1 YGIVK
6 QSGGN
11 VWVYSEPNRGT
22 TVKIYLPALE
32 HGTTRTPVQAADSVL
47 GSERILLVEDDPSI
61 RHLCA
66 DVLRRR
72 GYTVDE
78 ATDGEQAIAFA
89 ERADFTIDLL
99 VTDVVLPGV
108 NGRVVAERILRKHP
122 SMRVLYI
129 SGYTENAIV
138 HTGVLDPNVAFLAK
152 PFTPTILVE
161 RVRLVLDEQESL

>member
-1 YGIVK
+1 VSSHVGSHLGPHVMLAVSDTGTGMDSHTKARMFEPFFTTKGNRGTGLGLSTVYGIVK

-11 VWVYSEPNRGT
+11 VWVYSELNRGT
-22 TVKIYLPALE
+22 TVKISLPALE
-32 HGTTRTPVQAADSVL
+32 HGTTRAPVQPADSVL

-89 ERADFTIDLL
+89 ERADFAIDLL

-108 NGRVVAERILRKHP
+108 
-122 SMRVLYI
+122 
-129 SGYTENAIV
+129 
-138 HTGVLDPNVAFLAK
+138 
-152 PFTPTILVE
+152 
-161 RVRLVLDEQESL
+161 